1 MKDFK
6 YKSFVK
12 LVIFSLFLALIIVVL
27 ELTPFSHILHDY
39 IWGMLI
45 FYFLLSAITSFLT
58 EYGIKKQPGNFQI
71 FYFGGMG
78 IRVFASMMVAF
89 VVIIA
94 GNEQI
99 VTFLLNFFALYL
111 FFLIFEIYTLL
122 TNLRANSKKST

>member
-1 MKDFK
+1 MKEFK

-12 LVIFSLFLALIIVVL
+12 LIIFSLFIALIIVVL
-27 ELTPFSHILHDY
+27 ELTPISYILHDY

-45 FYFLLSAITSFLT
+45 FYFLLSAVTSFLT
-58 EYGIKKQPGNFQI
+58 EYGIRRQPNNFQI

-78 IRVFASMMVAF
+78 IRVFASMLVAF
-89 VVIIA
+89 VIIIA